1 MRLIKNITNPLERRR
16 VQFGY
21 SQQDI
26 SKLLGITQSQYSRIE
41 KGDTDPNKHIK
52 KLSEIFNCEPK
63 EVFQGRILREIE
75 DEFLNDSTNSFQR
88 TFHERKHGLVHLKIE
103 GWFTRKQITDNYEM
117 LIKELDKY
125 SESIAKKDRW
135 LVLNKIDLLNDI
147 DFVKNNILKKL
158 NWKGKVFCI
167 SAINGK
173 GCKDL
178 SYEIMKH
185 IELEKNNYE
194 KI

>member
-1 MRLIKNITNPLERRR
+1 MDIIKNITNPLERRR

-41 KGDTDPNKHIK
+41 KGYTDPNKHIK
-52 KLSEIFNCEPK
+52 KLSKIFNCEPK

-88 TFHERKHGLVHLKIE
+88 TFHERKHGLVHLKLE

-117 LIKELDKY
+117 LIKELDKWKVN
-125 SESIAKKDRW
+125 EDGIRW
-135 LVLNKIDLLNDI
+135 RYK
-147 DFVKNNILKKL
+147 
-158 NWKGKVFCI
+158 
-167 SAINGK
+167 
-173 GCKDL
+173 
-178 SYEIMKH
+178 
-185 IELEKNNYE
+185 
-194 KI
+194 